1 VNPGTR
7 TTGQPPKYSENLSA
21 SRVALIRI
29 CYHRKYL
36 FLYCI
41 CIIAMENEDE
51 QNITN
56 QSEMRIRRKQ
66 VPANKKTSQID
77 PHPKIKKINYPE
89 LSFSSLSFN

>member
-1 VNPGTR
+1 
-7 TTGQPPKYSENLSA
+7 
-21 SRVALIRI
+21 
-29 CYHRKYL
+29 
-36 FLYCI
+36 
-41 CIIAMENEDE
+41 MENEDE